1 MNPDGKDLTAQERVV
16 YLREP
21 RRPVFRWDLAGED
34 VTGAEGEGIG
44 NDRVK
49 TPTSGA
55 LRRDGHLTRGER
67 SGVRMGHAPD
77 RTGRKDQ

>member
-34 VTGAEGEGIG
+34 VTGTEGEG
-44 NDRVK
+44 DR
-49 TPTSGA
+49 
-55 LRRDGHLTRGER
+55 
-67 SGVRMGHAPD
+67 
-77 RTGRKDQ
+77 